1 MTDAGANLLRKMAL
15 LTLTSVGASSTGRVV
30 AAGAALWVVAALWY
44 FLAEALAA
52 AAMPGYDY
60 VIHYVSELG
69 APLISPR
76 AALMNAAF
84 FVQGLFFPVA
94 AMLVIGRS
102 GARKSLPF
110 LVFATISGVGNVLV
124 SLVHAGTGSNWH
136 LAGAVLAIAGGNAA
150 ILAGTLVLGR
160 EIAPTAYVLA
170 SGALGATG
178 DLERNDVGSA
188 CAADR
193 TLGAQRYLSD
203 PRLADAH
210 GVRGSSSSRHRA
222 IASARRLQLD
232 TSTSAADEPARG

>member
-1 MTDAGANLLRKMAL
+1 MLRKMAL

-178 DLERNDVGSA
+178 ILSGMMLAVHALPIGLWERSGIYPILVWQTLTA
-188 CAADR
+188 CVVLHQAGTARSRAHEDSNSIPA
-193 TLGAQRYLSD
+193 L
-203 PRLADAH
+203 RLP
-210 GVRGSSSSRHRA
+210 
-222 IASARRLQLD
+222 
-232 TSTSAADEPARG
+232 TSPLAVEEGGD